1 MHMNGYAHDPHEC
14 MCGVGWFSAKIDNK
28 NDQVCEG
35 MWDMA
40 KSTKLFAK
48 GVNPAVLA
56 HSFVLLCL
64 CM

>member
-1 MHMNGYAHDPHEC
+1 MHMIHMSVCAEF
-14 MCGVGWFSAKIDNK
+14 GWCSAKIDNK
-28 NDQVCEG
+28 NAQVCEG

-40 KSTKLFAK
+40 KSTMLFAK